1 MLATKRTIVV
11 VAVLLVLVVHA
22 TMTLTGARNDQ
33 SPKKPDDVTPIQEG
47 VLTEKQKAHSK
58 LFKKYDDVTRGR
70 KLRDLA
76 AQSGDVDVVK
86 GLPTVLVPESFNLQN
101 YLRSLT
107 CKADAVVVA
116 TVQSK
121 SSQIIEEG
129 TFVFTDYE
137 TRVDEVLKNPSTQIN
152 LTENITVTRV
162 GGAVIL
168 NGHQI
173 RAIDRRQE
181 VLEVGS
187 QYLLYLR
194 FIPTTNSFRA
204 FAGPSSEDTFQIF
217 ESKIKQTSG
226 KLLPLARRTED
237 LATFMVLA
245 RSSTQSP
252 CTN

>member
-1 MLATKRTIVV
+1 MPGTKRTFVV
-11 VAVLLVLVVHA
+11 VAVLLVLVVPA
-22 TMTLTGARNDQ
+22 TMILTGAQNYQ
-33 SPKKPDDVTPIQEG
+33 SPKKLDDATPIQEG

-70 KLRDLA
+70 KLRDMV
-76 AQSGDVDVVK
+76 AQSGDVEVVK
-86 GLPTVLVPESFNLQN
+86 GLPTVLVPESLNLQD
-101 YLRSLT
+101 YLRGLT

-137 TRVDEVLKNPSTQIN
+137 ARVDEVLKSPSAQIN
-152 LTENITVTRV
+152 PTQTITVTRV

-168 NGHQI
+168 NGHHV
-173 RAIDRRQE
+173 RATDHRQE
-181 VLEVGS
+181 VLDIGN

-194 FIPTTNSFRA
+194 LIPTTTAFRA
-204 FAGPSSEDTFQIF
+204 FAGPGSEDTFQIF
-217 ESKIKQTSG
+217 GSKIKQNSG
-226 KLLPLARRTED
+226 KLLPLARRSED
-237 LATFMVLA
+237 LNTFMVLA
-245 RSSTQSP
+245 RSATQSP